1 MSFALSFVP
10 LKSTKMAQ
18 YKRFMEKPSFFT
30 GQISTFAPDK
40 TMFRKGLYGSE
51 VLLDIFS
58 LGFVPFLSRQTSTE
72 KKQNME
78 VVDNKCVAKAKIS
91 KNAVTTSNHQ
101 NGPCEPVK
109 VASHRNSFVWNITSS
124 ISSSRMLMPKSES
137 MLESAIIVVF
147 CYSSIMLPSPEFP
160 LPPLLLLPQAELL
173 HLLYAAVANSDL

>member
-101 NGPCEPVK
+101 KDPRYN
-109 VASHRNSFVWNITSS
+109 
-124 ISSSRMLMPKSES
+124 
-137 MLESAIIVVF
+137 
-147 CYSSIMLPSPEFP
+147 
-160 LPPLLLLPQAELL
+160 PPLSCLPQTSLKYSLRKAHRLRCR
-173 HLLYAAVANSDL
+173 HTIRFGQHQ

>member
-78 VVDNKCVAKAKIS
+78 VVDNQCVAKAKIS
-91 KNAVTTSNHQ
+91 KNAVTT
-101 NGPCEPVK
+101 
-109 VASHRNSFVWNITSS
+109 RTS
-124 ISSSRMLMPKSES
+124 LGNP
-137 MLESAIIVVF
+137 
-147 CYSSIMLPSPEFP
+147 
-160 LPPLLLLPQAELL
+160 
-173 HLLYAAVANSDL
+173 

>member
-1 MSFALSFVP
+1 MSFALSFLP

-91 KNAVTTSNHQ
+91 KNAVTT
-101 NGPCEPVK
+101 
-109 VASHRNSFVWNITSS
+109 R
-124 ISSSRMLMPKSES
+124 
-137 MLESAIIVVF
+137 IVVNKITIL
-147 CYSSIMLPSPEFP
+147 SL
-160 LPPLLLLPQAELL
+160 
-173 HLLYAAVANSDL
+173 

>member
-91 KNAVTTSNHQ
+91 KNAVTTRIVSFNHARIFCL
-101 NGPCEPVK
+101 GVDFILK
-109 VASHRNSFVWNITSS
+109 VADNGLNLFSTHSHCR
-124 ISSSRMLMPKSES
+124 
-137 MLESAIIVVF
+137 
-147 CYSSIMLPSPEFP
+147 Y
-160 LPPLLLLPQAELL
+160 Q
-173 HLLYAAVANSDL
+173 

>member
-91 KNAVTTSNHQ
+91 KNAVTARTTHENRSNELYTYQEYQIRYSLSYQQIYQQ
-101 NGPCEPVK
+101 NLY
-109 VASHRNSFVWNITSS
+109 SHVY
-124 ISSSRMLMPKSES
+124 KE
-137 MLESAIIVVF
+137 
-147 CYSSIMLPSPEFP
+147 
-160 LPPLLLLPQAELL
+160 
-173 HLLYAAVANSDL
+173 

>member
-78 VVDNKCVAKAKIS
+78 VVDNQCVAKAKIS
-91 KNAVTTSNHQ
+91 KNAVTTSNSQKDMRFTYVKTIYLCHRRHIWAKALIGAYEAQTSTTYPSVVHQ
-101 NGPCEPVK
+101 
-109 VASHRNSFVWNITSS
+109 
-124 ISSSRMLMPKSES
+124 
-137 MLESAIIVVF
+137 
-147 CYSSIMLPSPEFP
+147 
-160 LPPLLLLPQAELL
+160 
-173 HLLYAAVANSDL
+173 

>member
-91 KNAVTTSNHQ
+91 KNAVTTSNQ
-101 NGPCEPVK
+101 QKALYKIVYD
-109 VASHRNSFVWNITSS
+109 RNHSIDFV
-124 ISSSRMLMPKSES
+124 L
-137 MLESAIIVVF
+137 
-147 CYSSIMLPSPEFP
+147 
-160 LPPLLLLPQAELL
+160 
-173 HLLYAAVANSDL
+173 AAVEDAI

>member
-1 MSFALSFVP
+1 MAFVLSFVP
-10 LKSTKMAQ
+10 HKSKKMAQ

-101 NGPCEPVK
+101 DESIVNNGTDRK
-109 VASHRNSFVWNITSS
+109 GNRHWTY
-124 ISSSRMLMPKSES
+124 
-137 MLESAIIVVF
+137 F
-147 CYSSIMLPSPEFP
+147 CLQNCQKP
-160 LPPLLLLPQAELL
+160 
-173 HLLYAAVANSDL
+173 

>member
-91 KNAVTTSNHQ
+91 KNAVTTSKHQ
-101 NGPCEPVK
+101 KCLYCFSCSYGCWQFWMSV
-109 VASHRNSFVWNITSS
+109 HRNTREVAKRMCPTRCGMAA
-124 ISSSRMLMPKSES
+124 SRV
-137 MLESAIIVVF
+137 A
-147 CYSSIMLPSPEFP
+147 CP
-160 LPPLLLLPQAELL
+160 LG
-173 HLLYAAVANSDL
+173 